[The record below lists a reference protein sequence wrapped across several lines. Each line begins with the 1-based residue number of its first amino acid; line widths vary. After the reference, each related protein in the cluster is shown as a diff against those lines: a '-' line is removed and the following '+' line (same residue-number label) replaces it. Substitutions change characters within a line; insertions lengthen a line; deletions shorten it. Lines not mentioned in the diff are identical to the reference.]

1 MAYQTKP
8 EGLNHVFIRCWLLI
22 MEQTSHLWMFF
33 VLVFGVVL
41 LPGLD
46 MAFVM
51 ASALVGGR
59 RAGLTA
65 TAGIVVGGICHVL
78 MGALGIMAVLQ
89 LMPGLFN
96 AMLMAGALYIAW
108 IGISLLRSSVA
119 FGEVPTQQSRSQGAT
134 FRQGL
139 LTSLLNPKAYLFT
152 LAIFP
157 QFLKPEY
164 GALWIQAVVLWMIIA
179 ITQIAIYGGMALAGD
194 RVRAWLS
201 TRPAANAWLARSV
214 GGILIATALYT
225 AYEGWR
231 MR

>member
-1 MAYQTKP
+1 MTQTA
-8 EGLNHVFIRCWLLI
+8 
-22 MEQTSHLWMFF
+22 HLWIFF

-59 RAGLTA
+59 RAGLAA
-65 TAGIVVGGICHVL
+65 TSGIVVGGVFHVL

-89 LMPGLFN
+89 LMPRLFN
-96 AMLMAGALYIAW
+96 AMLLAGALYIAW
-108 IGISLLRSSVA
+108 MGIVLLRSTAA
-119 FGEVPTQQSRSQGAT
+119 FGATQSLQARSQGAT

-164 GALWIQAVVLWMIIA
+164 GALWIQAVVLWLIIA
-179 ITQIAIYGGMALAGD
+179 MTQIAIYGGMALAGD
-194 RVRAWLS
+194 QLRAWLS
-201 TRPAANAWLARSV
+201 KRPAANAWLARAV